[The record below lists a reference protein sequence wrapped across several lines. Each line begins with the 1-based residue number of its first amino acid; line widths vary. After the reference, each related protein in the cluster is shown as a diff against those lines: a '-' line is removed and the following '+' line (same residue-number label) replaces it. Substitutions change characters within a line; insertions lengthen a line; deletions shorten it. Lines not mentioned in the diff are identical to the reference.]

1 MISSSAIRISF
12 PSTIPIARKLPK
24 NSNGFCA
31 QSEPLAGAAGRNQRH
46 GPDRDRHREEVSED
60 RDRAAQQAGIEAGDG
75 GDDQSDID
83 HRIEAVHERP
93 FPVYFQYPDLVNESG
108 LRSLQSSVSR
118 RALRA
123 LAELNMSGLFD
134 VSKETILITGAS
146 QGLGRQFAR
155 VLSAHGAAVVLA
167 ARQTAKLKS
176 LEDEI
181 RGKGGRAAAVQM
193 DVTDIASI
201 AGAIDAAEAA
211 LGPVSVLVN
220 NAGIAIEKLAIEQ
233 TEADWDS
240 VINAN
245 LKGAYFAATEMAR
258 RMIARRQEGNIV
270 NIASVLG
277 FGVMKFLSP
286 YTISKAGIVQATK
299 VMALEL
305 AGNRIR
311 VNALAP
317 GYIDTEMNHDFWS
330 TPSGEKLAKRIP
342 QRRVGAESD
351 LDVAIMLLASSA
363 SRYMT
368 GSVVTVDG
376 GFLLT

>member
-1 MISSSAIRISF
+1 M
-12 PSTIPIARKLPK
+12 
-24 NSNGFCA
+24 
-31 QSEPLAGAAGRNQRH
+31 
-46 GPDRDRHREEVSED
+46 
-60 RDRAAQQAGIEAGDG
+60 
-75 GDDQSDID
+75 SD
-83 HRIEAVHERP
+83 
-93 FPVYFQYPDLVNESG
+93 
-108 LRSLQSSVSR
+108 
-118 RALRA
+118 
-123 LAELNMSGLFD
+123 LFD
-134 VSKETILITGAS
+134 LSKEIILVTGAS

-181 RGKGGRAAAVQM
+181 RANGGRAVAVQM
-193 DVTDIASI
+193 DVTDTASI

-220 NAGIAIEKLAIEQ
+220 NAGIAIEKLAVDQ

-245 LKGAYFAATEMAR
+245 LKGAYFTATELAR
-258 RMIARRQEGNIV
+258 RMIARKQQGNIV

-277 FGVMKFLSP
+277 TGVMKFLAP
-286 YTISKAGIVQATK
+286 YTISKAGIIQATR
-299 VMALEL
+299 VLALEL

-342 QRRVGAESD
+342 QRRIGAESD
-351 LDVAIMLLASSA
+351 LDGAILLLASNA

>member
-1 MISSSAIRISF
+1 MDDNSLLVWTVRNFGQRIRFAIPKIVCINKSAF
-12 PSTIPIARKLPK
+12 
-24 NSNGFCA
+24 
-31 QSEPLAGAAGRNQRH
+31 
-46 GPDRDRHREEVSED
+46 
-60 RDRAAQQAGIEAGDG
+60 
-75 GDDQSDID
+75 
-83 HRIEAVHERP
+83 
-93 FPVYFQYPDLVNESG
+93 
-108 LRSLQSSVSR
+108 
-118 RALRA
+118 
-123 LAELNMSGLFD
+123 LAEFVMPGLFD
-134 VSKETILITGAS
+134 VSKETILVTGAS

-155 VLSAHGAAVVLA
+155 VLSAHGAAVALA

-181 RGKGGRAAAVQM
+181 RGQGGRAVAVRM
-193 DVTDIASI
+193 DVTDTASI
-201 AGAIDAAEAA
+201 AKAIDSAEAA
-211 LGPVSVLVN
+211 LGPVSVLIN
-220 NAGIAIEKLAIEQ
+220 NAGIAIEKLAVDQ

-258 RMIARRQEGNIV
+258 RMIARKQEGNIV

-286 YTISKAGIVQATK
+286 YAISKAGIIQATK
-299 VMALEL
+299 AMALEL

-317 GYIDTEMNHDFWS
+317 GYIDTEMNHEFWS
-330 TPSGEKLAKRIP
+330 TPSGEKLTKRIP

-351 LDVAIMLLASSA
+351 LDGAIMLLASNA

>member
-1 MISSSAIRISF
+1 M
-12 PSTIPIARKLPK
+12 P
-24 NSNGFCA
+24 
-31 QSEPLAGAAGRNQRH
+31 
-46 GPDRDRHREEVSED
+46 
-60 RDRAAQQAGIEAGDG
+60 
-75 GDDQSDID
+75 
-83 HRIEAVHERP
+83 
-93 FPVYFQYPDLVNESG
+93 
-108 LRSLQSSVSR
+108 
-118 RALRA
+118 
-123 LAELNMSGLFD
+123 GLFD
-134 VSKETILITGAS
+134 VSQEIILITGAS

-155 VLSAHGAAVVLA
+155 VLSAHGAAVALA
-167 ARQTAKLKS
+167 ARQTIKLKS

-181 RGKGGRAAAVQM
+181 RGRGGRAVAVQM
-193 DVTDIASI
+193 DVTDSTSI
-201 AGAIDAAEAA
+201 GRAIDSAEAA

-220 NAGIAIEKLAIEQ
+220 NAGIAVEKLAVDQ

-245 LKGAYFAATEMAR
+245 LKGAAYFAATEMAR
-258 RMIARRQEGNIV
+258 RMIGRKQEGNIV

-286 YTISKAGIVQATK
+286 YTISKAGIIQATRA
-299 VMALEL
+299 MALEL

-317 GYIDTEMNHDFWS
+317 GYIDTEMNHEFWS

-351 LDVAIMLLASSA
+351 LDGAIMLLASSA